1 MPSAADALNR
11 DTRKGMVRFT
21 VDGAAMDAFEGQ
33 SVASAL
39 LHAGIFA
46 LRASPN
52 KSTPRGA
59 LCMMGACQECTIL
72 IDARPQRA
80 CQTAVEEGMQ
90 VVRGGVHKEA
100 AAG

>member
-11 DTRKGMVRFT
+11 DTRSGRVRLC
-21 VDGAAMDAFEGQ
+21 VDGAEFDALEGQ

-46 LRASPN
+46 LRVSPN
-52 KSTPRGA
+52 KGTPRGP
-59 LCMMGACQECTIL
+59 LCMMGSCQECTIL
-72 IDARPQRA
+72 IDGRPQRA
-80 CQTAVEEGMQ
+80 CQTMVEEGMI
-90 VVRGGVHKEA
+90 VVRGGVHQEA